1 LSYQVIDIEGG
12 HSLSGVVM
20 NLPQGH
26 TVLVVDDYED
36 ERAILKQYFEGIGYD
51 VCEAG
56 DGEEAVRVALLREP
70 DLILMDIGLP
80 ERSGISATYKILKNP
95 STSKAVVIAV
105 TGYSTPDLHQDV
117 LNAGCA
123 AVLVKPVSLD
133 ALRQALDK
141 YLEGR
146 G

>member
-1 LSYQVIDIEGG
+1 M
-12 HSLSGVVM
+12 VM
-20 NLPQGH
+20 NLPPGC
-26 TVLVVDDYED
+26 TVLIVEDYDD
-36 ERAILKQYFEGIGYD
+36 ERAILKRYFEGVGYE

-70 DLILMDIGLP
+70 ELILMDIGLP

-105 TGYSTPDLHQDV
+105 TGYSTPDLHQDA

-123 AVLVKPVSLD
+123 AVLVKPVSMD
-133 ALRQALDK
+133 ALREALDK
-141 YLEGR
+141 YLESR

>member
-1 LSYQVIDIEGG
+1 
-12 HSLSGVVM
+12 M
-20 NLPQGH
+20 NLPTGR
-26 TVLVVDDYED
+26 TVLVVDDYDD
-36 ERAILKQYFEGIGYD
+36 ERVILKQYFEGVGYD

-80 ERSGISATYKILKNP
+80 ERSGISAAHKILKNP

-105 TGYSTPDLHQDV
+105 TGYSTPDLHQDA

-133 ALRQALDK
+133 ALREALDK
-141 YLEGR
+141 YLENR
-146 G
+146 C

>member
-1 LSYQVIDIEGG
+1 MSYRLIDTESG
-12 HSLSGVVM
+12 HFLSGVVM
-20 NLPQGH
+20 NLPTGR

-36 ERAILKQYFEGIGYD
+36 ERAILKQYLASIGYD

-56 DGEEAVRVALLREP
+56 DGEEAVRVALLHEP
-70 DLILMDIGLP
+70 ELILMDISLP

-105 TGYSTPDLHQDV
+105 TGYTTPDMHQDA

-123 AVLVKPVSLD
+123 AVLVKPVTMD
-133 ALRQALDK
+133 ALREALDK
-141 YLEGR
+141 YFEGR

>member
-1 LSYQVIDIEGG
+1 M
-12 HSLSGVVM
+12 VM
-20 NLPQGH
+20 NLPPGC
-26 TVLVVDDYED
+26 TVLIVDDYED
-36 ERAILKQYFEGIGYD
+36 ERSILKQYLASIGYD

-80 ERSGISATYKILKNP
+80 ERSGISATHKILKNP

-105 TGYSTPDLHQDV
+105 TGYTTPDLHQDA

-133 ALRQALDK
+133 ALREALVMYFPTD
-141 YLEGR
+141 
-146 G
+146 